1 VREPQAFLMDEPLS
15 NLDAKLSVQMR
26 AEISRLQRELDAT
39 TIYVT
44 HDQVEAM
51 TMGDRVA
58 VMRRGRL
65 QQCAPPQALY
75 DRPANLF
82 VAGFIGSPAMN
93 FVQADVVDADRIR
106 VGETVLSL
114 PRSHDRLAGY
124 AGRAVALGIR
134 PEHLRRAATGSEL
147 RLPARV
153 VLTESLGPMMLAHV
167 ELRGR
172 AVTAEDVVEAIA
184 DGDEAVRTI
193 GSDTTVPAIAT
204 LEPDDAVAIGDTLEL
219 ALDPRRLHFFD
230 LETGAAIR

>member
-1 VREPQAFLMDEPLS
+1 
-15 NLDAKLSVQMR
+15 
-26 AEISRLQRELDAT
+26 
-39 TIYVT
+39 
-44 HDQVEAM
+44 
-51 TMGDRVA
+51 MGDRVA